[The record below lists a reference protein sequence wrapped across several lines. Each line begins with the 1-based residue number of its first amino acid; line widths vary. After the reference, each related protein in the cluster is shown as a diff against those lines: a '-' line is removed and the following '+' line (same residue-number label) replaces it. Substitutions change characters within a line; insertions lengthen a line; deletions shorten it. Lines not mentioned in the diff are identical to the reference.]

1 MQPYI
6 TLTSYERTLVEA
18 ALNCTPEEGGE
29 RADRWLRN
37 PDTVNFAPTHSLLD
51 SGPAGIAISAIVQH
65 NHLFPTT
72 HANPTERTKSYFR
85 AFKRRL
91 AYANCPIDLHVD
103 QQYGTVGFVRR

>member
-1 MQPYI
+1 MQQYI

-51 SGPAGIAISAIVQH
+51 SGTTGVAISAIVRH
-65 NHLFPTT
+65 NHKFPTT
-72 HANPTERTKSYFR
+72 HADPDERTKSYFR

-103 QQYGTVGFVRR
+103 PNYGTVGFIRR